1 MAKPEWGAKHQCAY
15 CSKIFYD
22 MKRDP
27 KVCPGCGKTHVPV
40 KILKPG
46 RAPAKAAS
54 KVSIVMKPVVKE
66 EKPAT
71 GGLLDDDA
79 ILKEDETDNP
89 DDDDNVD
96 GENLGV
102 VVSSKDS
109 EGQS

>member
-1 MAKPEWGAKHQCAY
+1 
-15 CSKIFYD
+15 
-22 MKRDP
+22 
-27 KVCPGCGKTHVPV
+27 
-40 KILKPG
+40 
-46 RAPAKAAS
+46 
-54 KVSIVMKPVVKE
+54 
-66 EKPAT
+66 
-71 GGLLDDDA
+71 LDDDA